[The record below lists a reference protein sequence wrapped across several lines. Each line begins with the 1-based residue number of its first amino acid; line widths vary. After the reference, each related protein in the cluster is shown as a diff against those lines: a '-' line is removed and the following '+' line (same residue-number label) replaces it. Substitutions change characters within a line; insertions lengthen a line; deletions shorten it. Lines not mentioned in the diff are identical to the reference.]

1 MKKLL
6 CGLLSL
12 LMILS
17 LCSCGGSFAQID
29 LQETILIPEDGIIEK
44 KIVKTIAEENAIGS
58 FRGESNGF
66 TYDGR
71 FLAAILP
78 MRRTSI

>member
-17 LCSCGGSFAQID
+17 LCSCSGSFAQID
-29 LQETILIPEDGIIEK
+29 LQDTIMIPEDGIIET
-44 KIVKTIAEENAIGS
+44 KIIKAIAEENAIAS
-58 FRGESNGF
+58 FQGESNGF
-66 TYDGR
+66 TY
-71 FLAAILP
+71 
-78 MRRTSI
+78 